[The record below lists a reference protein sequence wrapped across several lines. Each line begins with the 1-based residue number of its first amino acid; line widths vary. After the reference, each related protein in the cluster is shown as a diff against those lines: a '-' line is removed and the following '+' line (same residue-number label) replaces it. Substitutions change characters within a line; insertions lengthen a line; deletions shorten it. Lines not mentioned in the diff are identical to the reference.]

1 MKKTNIGKLNDRI
14 TIQAATLTPDGAG
27 GNTEVWVDAI
37 TVWAE
42 VKPGSSSR
50 TFDRLGTQIYSD
62 VRFRIR
68 SGTGVGK
75 RNRVV
80 FDGRVCQ
87 IEGISDY
94 LDQEF
99 QFLDCVYSEA
109 ATSVSSGGGSGTVAS
124 GLQAKYLTVVIG
136 TTITDATLA
145 GKTLVNIYRNGI
157 APEIITTGTPTG
169 SQVLW
174 DSSTGEFTFGL
185 ALGSGEY
192 VYVIY
197 Y

>member
-1 MKKTNIGKLNDRI
+1 MKKTNIGKLNERI

-27 GNTEVWVDAI
+27 GNTEVWVDALTI
-37 TVWAE
+37 WAE
-42 VKPGSSSR
+42 IKPGSSSK

-62 VRFRIR
+62 LRARIR
-68 SGTGVGK
+68 TGTGVGK
-75 RNRVV
+75 KNRVI
-80 FDGRVCQ
+80 FDSRVCQ

-99 QFLDCVYSEA
+99 QMLDLTYSEGA
-109 ATSVSSGGGSGTVAS
+109 SSVVSGGGSGTVAS
-124 GLQAKYLTVVIG
+124 GLQAKYLTAFAGASV
-136 TTITDATLA
+136 TDPALA

-157 APEIITTGTPTG
+157 SPQIITTGTPTG

-174 DSSTGEFTFGL
+174 DNSVGEFTFG
-185 ALGSGEY
+185 ADVAIDEY
-192 VYVIY
+192 IYVIY